1 MTRLLTMGTLAKV
14 LTTITL
20 VLAAGCADSVSTG
33 AASYSAKNLVSGADV
48 SVTSL
53 RGTPVLL
60 VSWATWCVECDE
72 ELSGLQHFAESNA
85 ADGIEIV
92 AVNIDASDV
101 TDEIN
106 AKIDKHGLTTSL
118 WRDRRNEF
126 KRAFGAFGV
135 PTTVLLD
142 ANGAVVG
149 LFPGAVDFDDH
160 VIRDALEKVQG
171 A

>member
-1 MTRLLTMGTLAKV
+1 MGILARALLTVTV
-14 LTTITL
+14 
-20 VLAAGCADSVSTG
+20 VLATGCGDSGSTS
-33 AASYSAKNLVSGADV
+33 AAAYSAKDLVSGADV
-48 SVTSL
+48 SVASL

-72 ELSGLQHFAESNA
+72 ELSGLEHFAESNA

-92 AVNIDASDV
+92 AVNIDASDA
-101 TDEIN
+101 TDEIS
-106 AKIDKHGLTTSL
+106 AKIDKHGLSTSL

-126 KRAFGAFGV
+126 KRAFGALGV

-160 VIRDALEKVQG
+160 VIRDALEQVQDT
-171 A
+171 